1 MTTLRVEIPPKLISL
16 FAPPRGRLRYRV
28 MRGGRGSGKSFN
40 AAKMAAVWGAI
51 EPLRI
56 LCTRDLQNSIK
67 ESFHAELK
75 SAISSEPWL
84 SAQYDV
90 GIDYLRHRWNGTEFL
105 FKGLRHNIGSIKST
119 AQIDLCIVEEAE
131 DVGKQSWVDLIPTI
145 RAPGSEFWI
154 IYNPRSRDSW
164 VAQQFDGETRP
175 PRSMVVTV
183 NHPDNPWFSE
193 ELEEQRKYDQETMDP
208 ALYAHVWE
216 GAYYEQSDAQVFAGK
231 YRVAEFEPSS
241 EWSGP
246 YYGLDFG
253 FSQDPTA
260 ATCSWAHDNVLYVG
274 HELFEKGLELDATP
288 RALIDAVPGI
298 EKHSCRADNSRPES
312 ISYLKRHGLPRV
324 EACKKGAGSV
334 EDGVEFIK
342 SFREVVIHPRCTGI
356 IEEFRLYSYKIDRLS
371 GDILPVIVDAHNHG
385 IDSLRYAL
393 EPIMR
398 SNKGLWG

>member
-1 MTTLRVEIPPKLISL
+1 MTTLRIEIPKKLRKVFSK
-16 FAPPRGRLRYRV
+16 PRGSLRYRV

-40 AAKMAAVWGAI
+40 AAKMAAIWGAI

-56 LCTRDLQNSIK
+56 LCARDLQNSIK

-75 SAISSEPWL
+75 SAIASEPWL
-84 SAQYDV
+84 SEQYDV
-90 GIDYLRHRWNGTEFL
+90 GIDYLRHRSNGTEFL
-105 FKGLRHNIGSIKST
+105 FKGLRHNIASIKST

-131 DVGKQSWVDLIPTI
+131 DVGNQSWVDLIPTI

-164 VAQQFDGETRP
+164 VAQQFDGDTLP

-183 NHPDNPWFSE
+183 NHDDNPWFSE
-193 ELEEQRKYDQETMDP
+193 ELEEQRRYDQETMDP

-216 GAYYEQSDAQVFAGK
+216 GEYYEQSDAQVFAGK
-231 YRVAEFEPSS
+231 YRVSEFDPKP

-260 ATCSWAHDNVLYVG
+260 ATCSWVHDNVLYIG
-274 HELFEKGLELDATP
+274 HELFERGLELDATAS
-288 RALIDAVPGI
+288 ALIDALPGI
-298 EKHSCRADNSRPES
+298 EKHTCRADSSRPES
-312 ISYLKRHGLPRV
+312 ISYLRRHGIPRV

-342 SFREVVIHPRCTGI
+342 SFREVVIHPRCKGTA
-356 IEEFRLYSYKIDRLS
+356 EEFRLYSYKIDRLS
-371 GDILPVIVDAHNHG
+371 GDILPVIIDSHNHG

-398 SNKGLWG
+398 SKKGLWG